1 MIYSIGTSNRPLTEF
16 LSELQKRGVTQ
27 LIDVRSSPYSRF
39 PWFSQPKI
47 EQWAPRAGLM
57 YRWEGEILGGN
68 AGIALDDPRYLDAL
82 DRMLAAASRERIVI
96 MCAEGDPAKCHRT
109 WDIGASLLVRFGI
122 LVRSVLRD
130 GGEEDVTETLRR
142 VRPTLVSP
150 MLAGLADKQIT
161 LL

>member
-1 MIYSIGTSNRPLTEF
+1 MIYSIGTSNRPLTAF
-16 LSELQKRGVTQ
+16 LSELEKRGVTQ

-39 PWFSQPKI
+39 PWFSRPKI

-82 DRMLAAASRERIVI
+82 DRVLSAASRERIAI
-96 MCAEGDPAKCHRT
+96 MCAEGDPAQCHRT
-109 WDIGASLLVRFGI
+109 WDIGASLLASFGVV
-122 LVRSVLRD
+122 VRSILRD
-130 GGEEDVTETLRR
+130 GSDEDVNCSLQRVPRHRLSPWVAETLR
-142 VRPTLVSP
+142 
-150 MLAGLADKQIT
+150 AEDK